1 MATTLPTQLGTT
13 QSSTTHKHRLKV
25 KSINNQPLGT
35 VCTSSMML
43 IKKSAAADPT
53 SAPPAEPL
61 PVLSVQQHFDPVRGD
76 HHPQP
81 GDVPRGPRLLR
92 AHQHLPGISCPGR
105 NIVMIMVMVQLGIF
119 PNEAGCTKMKSDV
132 VITAGVEV

>member
-13 QSSTTHKHRLKV
+13 QSSTTRKHRLKV
-25 KSINNQPLGT
+25 KSINNQSLAT
-35 VCTSSMML
+35 IYTSGIML
-43 IKKSAAADPT
+43 IKLSAAADPT

-81 GDVPRGPRLLR
+81 GDVP
-92 AHQHLPGISCPGR
+92 
-105 NIVMIMVMVQLGIF
+105 
-119 PNEAGCTKMKSDV
+119 
-132 VITAGVEV
+132 